1 MPCPNVP
8 RFVPAVLRTWRVLS
22 IASSGSLGCFRYQR
36 TVFEAPYD
44 DSLQLTLDTDIYA
57 CAVDNTD
64 PDKLCSSGAALPHS
78 AVQRG

>member
-1 MPCPNVP
+1 
-8 RFVPAVLRTWRVLS
+8 
-22 IASSGSLGCFRYQR
+22 
-36 TVFEAPYD
+36 VFEAPYD